1 MKKTSLFILL
11 ILLTFS
17 LSQSNFKIHFQSKQ
31 AYIGIREIDKMYD
44 FISQKMNL
52 PKKTKENI
60 KEELKLLEF
69 CDMQGRSSGDYTSTP
84 NKLREFKINSYSYEA
99 EPLKINKKYALYFIF
114 ITDAIVEKPPKY
126 ERKCKSGFLGIGKKC
141 TNVEVRRTF
150 TQNEIQEIL
159 KEINNKMTV
168 DAFVDLPNLP
178 KEDYEQYKQ
187 ILRFKFPQNK
197 NLK

>member
-31 AYIGIREIDKMYD
+31 AYIGIREGNKIED
-44 FISQKMNL
+44 FINKKMKL
-52 PKKTKENI
+52 PNEKKKII
-60 KEELKLLEF
+60 KSGVEGIGFQDMFVSSSFSPRITAKLREIQITGLYFFLEELKLN
-69 CDMQGRSSGDYTSTP
+69 
-84 NKLREFKINSYSYEA
+84 NKYWVYIISIYNV
-99 EPLKINKKYALYFIF
+99 
-114 ITDAIVEKPPKY
+114 IVEGPPKY

-150 TQNEIQEIL
+150 TQNEF
-159 KEINNKMTV
+159 KEIEKEIIDKMTA
-168 DAFVDLPNLP
+168 DAIVDLPNLP

-187 ILRFKFPQNK
+187 MLRFKFPQNK
-197 NLK
+197 KLK

>member
-11 ILLTFS
+11 TLLTFS
-17 LSQSNFKIHFQSKQ
+17 LSQSNIKIHFQSKQ

-99 EPLKINKKYALYFIF
+99 EPLKINKKYAIYLIYISDG
-114 ITDAIVEKPPKY
+114 IIEKPPKY

-141 TNVEVRRTF
+141 TNVEV
-150 TQNEIQEIL
+150 TQNLTKNEEEEIQ
-159 KEINNKMTV
+159 KEIRDKMTV

-187 ILRFKFPQNK
+187 MLSFKFPQNK

>member
-11 ILLTFS
+11 TLLTFS

-31 AYIGIREIDKMYD
+31 AYIGIREGNKIED
-44 FISQKMNL
+44 FIYKKMKLSNEM
-52 PKKTKENI
+52 KKNI
-60 KEELKLLEF
+60 KSLFECLA
-69 CDMQGRSSGDYTSTP
+69 SSNKFGSSSFSVP
-84 NKLREFKINSYSYEA
+84 IPHKLREVKMNGYHFLGEA
-99 EPLKINKKYALYFIF
+99 LKINNKYLVYFIYNF
-114 ITDAIVEKPPKY
+114 DAIVEGPPKY

-159 KEINNKMTV
+159 KEIINKMTV

-178 KEDYEQYKQ
+178 KEDYEKYKQ
-187 ILRFKFPQNK
+187 ILSFKYPQNK